1 MKTREEELF
10 SCLVLKEIKGVGPAT
25 IKKIVAEQKTFS
37 HSLSFLQKE
46 LLAKEQTV
54 TSPKDLE
61 SCFKQAEKQ
70 VELILKKNISFLLL
84 TDDNY
89 PELLKEIST
98 PPPVLFFKGNKSL
111 LIKPKVAIVGSR
123 KCSVYGLKMAE
134 EIASYLAS
142 KGLCIVSG
150 LALGIDAKAQQSAL
164 LKPGKSIG
172 VLGCGIDVI
181 YPYQNKKLFEQ
192 MEREGLL
199 LTEFLP
205 STKPEAKNFPLRNRL
220 ISGLSLGVVVIEAY
234 AKSGSLITAQFAL
247 EQNREV
253 LAVPGTSKMPSF
265 AGCNKLIQEGAYL
278 VQSPED
284 VLRALS
290 LDIGEELE
298 ANKNKPEV
306 KLSSEENLIVHLL
319 EQKEEMHIEELHSRL
334 QFSSATLNSLLL
346 QLEVK
351 GLIIRK
357 PGMFYS
363 KA

>member
-25 IKKIVAEQKTFS
+25 IKKIVREQKSFS
-37 HSLSFLQKE
+37 HSLAFLQKE
-46 LLAKEQTV
+46 LLPKEKV
-54 TSPKDLE
+54 ESSSKDLE
-61 SCFKQAEKQ
+61 FCFKQAEKQ
-70 VELILKKNISFLLL
+70 VEFILKKNISFLLF
-84 TDDNY
+84 TEDEY

-98 PPPVLFFKGNKSL
+98 PPPVLFFKGNTSL
-111 LIKPKVAIVGSR
+111 LIKPKIAIVGSR

-134 EIASYLAS
+134 EIASYLS
-142 KGLCIVSG
+142 SQDLCIVSG
-150 LALGIDAKAQQSAL
+150 MALGIDAKAQQSAL
-164 LKPGKSIG
+164 FKSGKSIG

-192 MEREGLL
+192 MEKEGLL

-205 STKPEAKNFPLRNRL
+205 LTKPEAKNFPLRNRL

-253 LAVPGTSKMPSF
+253 FAVPGTTKMPSF

-278 VQSPED
+278 IQSPED
-284 VLRALS
+284 VLKALP
-290 LDIGEELE
+290 LVIEEVE
-298 ANKNKPEV
+298 EKKNKPEV
-306 KLSSEENLIVHLL
+306 RMSSEESLIVELL
-319 EQKEEMHIEELHSRL
+319 EQEEEVHIEELHNRL